1 MPASGAIVIIG
12 GGAAGMMAAIKAA
25 ETLRQAGVD
34 DIGSHILLIDK
45 NDTLGRKIYLTGK
58 GRCNITNMRP
68 WNEFSSHIHPNRE
81 FLKHAF
87 HAFSNEDVS
96 RFFEE
101 AGVPVTLQ
109 QGQRLFPSSLRAA
122 DVARALE
129 KRVRS
134 LGVRVETRAAT
145 LEDVQPSPAV
155 IIATGG
161 KSYPVTGSTGDGY
174 EMAAALGHTVT
185 PLFPSETALL
195 PKEYDNSLAG
205 LEIKNAA
212 LSLYVDKD
220 MVQREEGDFNFTED
234 GLESAIA
241 YKISRKAVWAMVN
254 GQKVEVEIDL
264 KPALS
269 AEKLA
274 ARIARDVIAAPG
286 KPKLRNLLRGLMPE
300 PLIEPF
306 LRAFPG
312 LSIEN
317 LPQCLKC
324 WRMKIASYKGYE
336 RAVVT
341 AGGVSLK
348 EVSPKT
354 MESKK
359 VKGLYFAGEVLDID
373 GDTGGY
379 NLQAA
384 FSTGALA
391 GSSAARA
398 LLR

>member
-1 MPASGAIVIIG
+1 MPASGTIVIIG

-25 ETLRQAGVD
+25 ETLLQAGVD

-109 QGQRLFPSSLRAA
+109 QGQRLFPASLRAA

-129 KRVRS
+129 KRVHS
-134 LGVRVETRAAT
+134 LGVRVETRSAT
-145 LEDVQPSPAV
+145 VEDVKPAPAV

-195 PKEYDNSLAG
+195 PKGYDNSLAG

-212 LSLYVDKD
+212 LSLYVGKD
-220 MVQREEGDFNFTED
+220 IVQREEGDFNFTED

-286 KPKLRNLLRGLMPE
+286 KPKLRNLIRGLMPE
-300 PLIEPF
+300 SLIEPF

-317 LPQCLKC
+317 LPQCLKG
-324 WRMKIASYKGYE
+324 WRMRIATYKGYE

-354 MESKK
+354 MESKII
-359 VKGLYFAGEVLDID
+359 KGLYFAGEVLDID